1 MRVLVAGAHGRLGSR
16 VVALL
21 LDRDHHVRCFVRTES
36 QAEALRGTGAEA
48 VVGDLR
54 GDVEWAMD
62 SCDAAI
68 FAAGARHAGELAA
81 VDAGGAA
88 KLAEAAARY
97 EASRF
102 VLCSVVGADRS
113 SGRDEGVRRFLEA
126 KHQAEAR
133 VARLEMPWTV
143 LRFGALT
150 EDPGR
155 GRIETAPGSGT
166 RLTLNRDDAALTV
179 VEALSR
185 AHLGRQVVNVL
196 DGDRAVADALDAIS
210 PRPVPPSPD
219 HPPRT
224 EAALGEAQSA
234 NPPDARDMIFL
245 DAPPLDADV
254 DFDGDGPV
262 VREPAGNDDPAPEIP

>member
-16 VVALL
+16 IVALL
-21 LDRDHHVRCFVRTES
+21 LSRHEAVRCLVRAES
-36 QAEALRGTGAEA
+36 QAEALRATGAEA

-62 SCDAAI
+62 GCDAAV
-68 FAAGARHAGELAA
+68 FAAGARHAGELGA

-88 KLAEAAARY
+88 KVAEAAARY

-102 VLCSVVGADRS
+102 VLCSVVGADRFA
-113 SGRDEGVRRFLEA
+113 RRAEAVRRFLEA

-133 VARLEMPWTV
+133 LARLDMPWTV

-155 GRIETAPGSGT
+155 GRIDVSPGAGT
-166 RLTLNRDDAALTV
+166 RLVLNRDDAALTV

-185 AHLGRQVVNVL
+185 AHLGRQVVNVV
-196 DGDRAVADALDAIS
+196 DGDRAVPDALDTVA
-210 PRPVPPSPD
+210 PRPVPPTPARA
-219 HPPRT
+219 PRT
-224 EAALGEAQSA
+224 EAALGEAQSD
-234 NPPDARDMIFL
+234 NPPDARDMIYL
-245 DAPPLDADV
+245 DAPPLDGDV
-254 DFDGDGPV
+254 DFQGDGPV
-262 VREPAGNDDPAPEIP
+262 QRAPAGNDDPAPSAP